1 MNCTD
6 CKDKACY
13 VNGRDCTSI
22 REKIVETYQD
32 LENQKLM
39 KVSAALEA
47 EGYMQLTRVEEL
59 IKFSEKMGY
68 KHLGIAFCIGF
79 TDEAATLQDL
89 LKTRFDVSSVCCKV
103 CGLSKDE
110 FRLKKVREVPIETMC
125 NPIGQAVIL
134 NQEKTDLNIILGL
147 CMGHDTLFT
156 KNSAAPVTTLV
167 VKDRVLA
174 HNPVGA
180 LYSHYWKR
188 KIKEKMTP

>member
-110 FRLKKVREVPIETMC
+110 FRLKKVREVAVEKMC
-125 NPIGQAVIL
+125 NPIGQAEIL
-134 NQEKTDLNIILGL
+134 NQEKTDLNILSEL
-147 CMGHDTLFT
+147 
-156 KNSAAPVTTLV
+156 S
-167 VKDRVLA
+167 
-174 HNPVGA
+174 
-180 LYSHYWKR
+180 
-188 KIKEKMTP
+188 